1 MVLDNSII
9 LAVDPAVSRFL
20 TNGLTVVTRAKEL
33 TNSLRLVEQ
42 LQEQL
47 GFLIAAVVLIALGIA
62 ILVSSGLAYY
72 RYNTKVKQ
80 IQQ

>member
-1 MVLDNSII
+1 MS
-9 LAVDPAVSRFL
+9 
-20 TNGLTVVTRAKEL
+20 GLNVVTRAKEL

-42 LQEQL
+42 LQEQIGL
-47 GFLIAAVVLIALGIA
+47 LIAAVVLIALGMA

-72 RYNTKVKQ
+72 RYNNKVKK